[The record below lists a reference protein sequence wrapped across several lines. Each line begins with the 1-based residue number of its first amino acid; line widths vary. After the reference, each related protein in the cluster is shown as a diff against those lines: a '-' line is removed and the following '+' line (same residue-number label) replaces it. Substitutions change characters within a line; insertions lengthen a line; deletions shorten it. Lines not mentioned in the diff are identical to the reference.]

1 MFGPDLGG
9 LPVAASLLRVDPP
22 GSPLPRAEL
31 VVEEEVVRDGV
42 PDGEPGGQ
50 NDSGG
55 QDGLG
60 MIAKALNT
68 TIQHE
73 TQLLCQLMVN
83 NLI

>member
-42 PDGEPGGQ
+42 PDGG
-50 NDSGG
+50 SGG
-55 QDGLG
+55 HKIILAHLESFEYNTTYN
-60 MIAKALNT
+60 MIARF
-68 TIQHE
+68 
-73 TQLLCQLMVN
+73 
-83 NLI
+83 